1 VNSAVGQQFISP
13 THDVSPSRRAS
24 FVEIWDS
31 GVIVNEHSTAPEPS
45 RPRRDPLSLGFE
57 AHRGLLLLRLR
68 LHNAA
73 TARRQSRQG

>member
-1 VNSAVGQQFISP
+1 M
-13 THDVSPSRRAS
+13 
-24 FVEIWDS
+24 
-31 GVIVNEHSTAPEPS
+31 NEHGTAPQPS